1 MLKIYEL
8 KLNNVEYWEKINLP
22 QEGEV
27 FVRKTGGNFSLYLDR
42 YRKLDGGYNYIDMI
56 SGRVIYTKEDNDFI
70 QIFYPYG
77 VIIPKENMIRIKD
90 KLDLIAEIV
99 EKKEEEYTLISDNVL
114 FYSAICNKISK
125 ETMLDVIRV
134 SLVKEELKIKNEDVK
149 RTRTK
154 G

>member
-27 FVRKTGGNFSLYLDR
+27 FVKKIGGDFSLYLDR

-56 SGRVIYTKEDNDFI
+56 SGRIIYTKEDNDYI
-70 QIFYPYG
+70 QILYPYG
-77 VIIPKENMIRIKD
+77 VIIPKENMIRVKD
-90 KLDLIAEIV
+90 KLELIAETV